1 MAQVNNPKGRK
12 LGLYG
17 KDTCP
22 RCGAPRSVQK
32 YPKRRPMLDFSVMQ
46 LVENLHPSDGVVC
59 GKCGF
64 AFRVSALDVDEG
76 YLVSEDELECI
87 PNYCPRCSEK
97 LFAEG
102 GTVSETY
109 IDGGESGS
117 ICPIPRANVIFEGQK
132 LTFDSEDSA
141 KFAELVRGHFRKL
154 AGLRGDAE

>member
-1 MAQVNNPKGRK
+1 MAQANNPKGRK

-22 RCGAPRSVQK
+22 RCGAPRSTQK

-64 AFRVSALDVDEG
+64 AFRVSALDVDES

-97 LFAEG
+97 LFA
-102 GTVSETY
+102 
-109 IDGGESGS
+109 DGG
-117 ICPIPRANVIFEGQK
+117 VIEGH
-132 LTFDSEDSA
+132 E
-141 KFAELVRGHFRKL
+141 HW
-154 AGLRGDAE
+154 LRGDAE